1 MYDCIIIGAG
11 AAGLAAGRS
20 LQDSGK
26 RVVLVEARDR
36 IGGRAWTDTTF
47 SPLPLELGAEFIH
60 GEHVITHALLKQAGM
75 GALPAER
82 AAYQQWFI
90 PPTLHALA
98 ALPQPLRD
106 RWAEVASAYAALGE
120 QPPQADC
127 SLRDYLAQ
135 HTPTARW
142 DDSLEQM
149 ADVLLAQ
156 TCCAPLNGLSAWDL
170 AHEMQVDRAGKQEFR
185 LEQGYSAL
193 LDWYSRD
200 LDIRLNMPVRT
211 VQWQEKIGVTTHD
224 GFIPAQCLLLTVPVA
239 VLRSGTIQFAPPLP
253 SFKQQAIESFRTEPA
268 TKLIYHFRNRHWTDE
283 MRYICH
289 TGVAARWW
297 TPGEGRLNAPA
308 IITAY
313 LTADRA
319 RRIDLLEES
328 EALALG
334 LSELANLLNRP
345 LPVLQ
350 ADLIQAKRVSWGT
363 DPYALGGYAHLP
375 PGHAAARQRLADP
388 VETVLY
394 FAGEATAH
402 DSNPQTV
409 HGAIE
414 SGLRA
419 AREIFDRSA

>member
-11 AAGLAAGRS
+11 AAGLAAGRA
-20 LQDSGK
+20 LHDSGK
-26 RVVLVEARDR
+26 RVVILEARDR

-75 GALPAER
+75 RALPAER
-82 AAYQQWFI
+82 ASHQQWFI
-90 PPTLHALA
+90 PPALHKLS

-106 RWAEVASAYAALGE
+106 RWAEATSAYAALGE
-120 QPPQADC
+120 QPPQTDC

-135 HTPTARW
+135 HLPTACW
-142 DDSLEQM
+142 NDSLEQM

-156 TCCAPLNGLSAWDL
+156 TCCASLNGLSAWDL
-170 AHEMQVDRAGKQEFR
+170 AHEMQVDHAGKQEFR
-185 LEQGYSAL
+185 LVRGYSAL
-193 LDWYSRD
+193 LDWYSRG
-200 LDIRLNMPVRT
+200 LDIRLHTPVRT
-211 VQWQEKIGVTTHD
+211 IHWQGNIGVNTD
-224 GFIPAQCLLLTVPVA
+224 AGFIPAQCLLVTVPVA
-239 VLRSGTIQFAPPLP
+239 ILRSGTIQFDPPLP
-253 SFKQQAIESFRTEPA
+253 AFKQQAIESFRTEPA
-268 TKLIYHFRNRHWTDE
+268 TKLIYHFRNQHWTDE

-297 TPGEGRLNAPA
+297 TPGEGRSDAPA

-319 RRIDLLEES
+319 HHADKLEES
-328 EALALG
+328 EALGVG
-334 LSELANLLNRP
+334 LHDLAALLNRP
-345 LPVLQ
+345 LPILQ
-350 ADLIQAKRVSWGT
+350 ADLIQAKRVSWGA

-375 PGHAAARQRLADP
+375 PGHAMARQQLAAPMDNI
-388 VETVLY
+388 LY

-409 HGAIE
+409 HGALE

-419 AREIFDRSA
+419 AREIIHHHA